1 MAERVLQTAF
11 RTLAAACRELA
22 EICDR
27 DIKEF
32 ALSWHRI
39 ADNAS
44 VLETADP
51 LDQEDVKSLL
61 DAIRMSFRHYP
72 GEFMEAYIVRSD
84 PDEDL
89 RENDRLDALKV
100 RVSRAAAEVQELMKI
115 DPRSY

>member
-1 MAERVLQTAF
+1 MTDPVLRNAF
-11 RTLAAACRELA
+11 QNLAQSALELA
-22 EICDR
+22 EVCDR

-39 ADNAS
+39 ASNAR
-44 VLETADP
+44 VLESADSVD
-51 LDQEDVKSLL
+51 LDDARSLL
-61 DAIRMSFRHYP
+61 DAIRMSFRHSP

-89 RENDRLDALKV
+89 RENDRLDALKKQV
-100 RVSRAAAEVQELMKI
+100 GRAAAEVQKLMKI